1 MVDPLQSR
9 RGDTVTD
16 KIAYTAAEAA
26 ELVGLSESG
35 IRNLVRDGKLRRV
48 PDTGR
53 LIIARAELERW
64 VNSEVAA

>member
-1 MVDPLQSR
+1 
-9 RGDTVTD
+9 VTD

-53 LIIARAELERW
+53 LIIARTELERW
-64 VNSEVAA
+64 VNREVAA